1 MRRSIIE
8 PFKIKVVEPLPM
20 RTVREREAILESAGY
35 NLFGIRAE
43 DVTFDFLTDS
53 GTTAMSSA
61 QWGAMMVA
69 DESYAGSRSFY
80 RFEDAVR
87 RITGYHH
94 VIPTHQGRAAEHLLF
109 SLHCKQGETVP
120 SNNHFDTTRANLEQL
135 GVEAVDLV
143 CREAR
148 DVTSEA
154 PFKGNVDVPRLEA
167 FLREHAGKVPFV
179 MTTVTNNTGGG
190 QPVSL
195 ANLRAVSAA
204 CRRAGV
210 PFLLD
215 ACRFAENAWFIKV
228 REEGQHDRSPREIAR
243 EMFDLA
249 DGCLVSAKKDG
260 LVNIG
265 GFIALR
271 DGAWVPDL
279 RSRLILTE
287 GFPTYGGL
295 AARDLEAIAVGLDEV
310 LDERY
315 LAYREGITRYI
326 ANALARSGVPTMRPP
341 GGHAVYIDARSL
353 LPHIPPHELPA
364 QALAI
369 ELYRAEGIRSC
380 EIGSVMF
387 GKRPD
392 GSFRAPAHELV
403 RLAIPRRVYT
413 QAHIDYVLEG
423 IAEVAGRRDTLRGL
437 RIVSEPAF
445 LRHFTARFAPAV
457 GSRFLEPRPI
467 EAVPLDECP

>member
-1 MRRSIIE
+1 MTTPAAPLPRKRSIIE
-8 PFKIKVVEPLPM
+8 PFKIKVVEPLPL
-20 RTVREREAILESAGY
+20 RTVAERERVLEDVGY
-35 NLFGIRAE
+35 NLFAVRAA

-53 GTTAMSSA
+53 GTTAMSAA
-61 QWGAMMVA
+61 QWGAMMTA

-80 RFEDAVR
+80 RFEEVVQR
-87 RITGYHH
+87 LTGYQH
-94 VIPTHQGRAAEHLLF
+94 VVPTHQGRAAEHLLF
-109 SLHCKQGETVP
+109 SLMCKAGDKVP

-135 GVEAVDLV
+135 GVDAVDLV
-143 CREAR
+143 CAEGK
-148 DVTSEA
+148 DPTLDH

-167 FLREHAGKVPFV
+167 FLTEHRGHVPFV
-179 MTTVTNNTGGG
+179 MTTITNNTGGG

-195 ANLRAVSAA
+195 ANLRDISAA
-204 CRRAGV
+204 CRRHGV

-228 REEGQHDRSPREIAR
+228 REPEAADKTPRQIAR
-243 EMFDLA
+243 EVFELA

-271 DGAWVPDL
+271 DVAWVPLL

-295 AARDLEAIAVGLDEV
+295 AARDLEALAVGLDEV
-310 LDERY
+310 LEETY
-315 LAYREGITRYI
+315 LAYREGVTRYI
-326 ANALARSGVPTMRPP
+326 ADGLTRVGVPTMRPP
-341 GGHAVYIDARSL
+341 GGHAVYIDARAL
-353 LPHIPPHELPA
+353 LPHIPAEQFPA
-364 QALAI
+364 QALAV

-392 GSFRAPAHELV
+392 GSFVPSAMELV

-413 QAHIDYVLEG
+413 QAHMDYVLEG
-423 IAEVAGRRDTLRGL
+423 IAELAHRRATLRGL
-437 RIVSEPAF
+437 RIVQEPAF
-445 LRHFTARFAPAV
+445 LRHFTARFAPLA
-457 GSRFLEPRPI
+457 
-467 EAVPLDECP
+467 

>member
-1 MRRSIIE
+1 MKRRSIIE
-8 PFKIKVVEPLPM
+8 PFKIKVVEPLPL
-20 RTVREREAILESAGY
+20 RTVEQRERILAEAGY
-35 NLFGIRAE
+35 NLFGVHAA

-53 GTTAMSSA
+53 GTTAMSAA
-61 QWGAMMVA
+61 QWGAMMTA

-80 RFEDAVR
+80 RFEEVVR
-87 RITGYHH
+87 RLTGYQH

-109 SLHCKQGETVP
+109 SLHCKRGELVP

-135 GVEAVDLV
+135 GVEAIDLV
-143 CREAR
+143 CAEGK
-148 DVTSEA
+148 DPTLEH

-167 FLREHAGKVPFV
+167 FLREHRGRVPFV
-179 MTTVTNNTGGG
+179 MTTITNNTGGG

-195 ANLRAVSAA
+195 ENLRAVSAV
-204 CRRAGV
+204 CRREGV

-228 REEGQHDRSPREIAR
+228 REPGQHDRSPREIAR
-243 EMFDLA
+243 EVFELA

-295 AARDLEAIAVGLDEV
+295 AARDLEALAVGLDEV
-310 LDERY
+310 LEPTY
-315 LAYREGITRYI
+315 LAYREGVTRYV
-326 ANALARSGVPTMRPP
+326 ADGLARAGVPTMRPP
-341 GGHAVYIDARSL
+341 GGHAVYLDARAL
-353 LPHIPPHELPA
+353 LPHIPPPQFPA
-364 QALAI
+364 QALAV

-392 GSFRAPAHELV
+392 GSFRPAAMELV

-413 QAHIDYVLEG
+413 QAHMDYVLEG
-423 IAEVAGRRDTLRGL
+423 VAEIAERRASLRGL
-437 RIVSEPAF
+437 AIVEEPPF
-445 LRHFTARFAPAV
+445 LRHFTARFAPL
-457 GSRFLEPRPI
+457 G
-467 EAVPLDECP
+467 

>member
-1 MRRSIIE
+1 MSRRSIIE
-8 PFKIKVVEPLPM
+8 PFKIKVVEPLPL
-20 RTVREREAILESAGY
+20 RTVAEREQILADAGY
-35 NLFGIRAE
+35 NLFAVHAA

-53 GTTAMSSA
+53 GTSAMSAA

-69 DESYAGSRSFY
+69 EESYAGSRSFY
-80 RFEDAVR
+80 RFEEVVQ
-87 RITGYHH
+87 RITGYRH

-109 SLHCKQGETVP
+109 SLHCQPGQLVP

-135 GVEAVDLV
+135 GVEAIDLV
-143 CREAR
+143 CAEGKDPTLDR
-148 DVTSEA
+148 

-167 FLREHAGKVPFV
+167 FLREHRGRVPFV
-179 MTTVTNNTGGG
+179 MTTITNNTGGG

-195 ANLRAVSAA
+195 ANLRAVSAV
-204 CRRAGV
+204 CRREGI

-215 ACRFAENAWFIKV
+215 ACRFAENAWMIKV
-228 REEGQHDRSPREIAR
+228 REPGQGERSPREIAR
-243 EMFDLA
+243 EVFELA
-249 DGCLVSAKKDG
+249 DGCIVSAKKDG

-271 DGAWVPDL
+271 DGAWIPDL

-295 AARDLEAIAVGLDEV
+295 AARDLEALAVGLDEV
-310 LDERY
+310 LDEGY
-315 LAYREGITRYI
+315 LAYRAGVTRYLVDH
-326 ANALARSGVPTMRPP
+326 LASLGVPTMRPP
-341 GGHAVYIDARSL
+341 GGHAVYLDARAL
-353 LPHIPPHELPA
+353 LPHIRPHEFPA

-380 EIGSVMF
+380 EVGSVMF

-392 GSFRAPAHELV
+392 GSFQPAAMELV

-413 QAHIDYVLEG
+413 QAHMDYVLEG
-423 IAEVAGRRDTLRGL
+423 IALIAERRASMRGVA
-437 RIVSEPAF
+437 IVSEPPF
-445 LRHFTARFAPAV
+445 LRHFTARFAPL
-457 GSRFLEPRPI
+457 G
-467 EAVPLDECP
+467 

>member
-1 MRRSIIE
+1 MTRRSIIE

-20 RTVREREAILESAGY
+20 RTVAEREAILAACGY
-35 NLFGIRAE
+35 NLFAVHAA

-53 GTTAMSSA
+53 GTTAMSAA
-61 QWGAMMVA
+61 QWGAMMTA

-80 RFEDAVR
+80 RFEDVVR
-87 RITGYHH
+87 RITGYDH

-109 SLHCKQGETVP
+109 SLHCKRGELVP

-143 CREAR
+143 CAEAR
-148 DVTSEA
+148 DPASEV
-154 PFKGNVDVPRLEA
+154 PFKGNVDVPRLER
-167 FLREHAGKVPFV
+167 FLREHRGRVPFV

-195 ANLRAVSAA
+195 ANLRAVSAV
-204 CRRAGV
+204 CRREGI

-228 REEGQHDRSPREIAR
+228 REPGQADRTPRDIAH
-243 EMFDLA
+243 EMFALA

-315 LAYREGITRYI
+315 LAYREAVTRYV
-326 ANALARSGVPTMRPP
+326 ADGLQRAGVPTMRPP
-341 GGHAVYIDARSL
+341 GGHAVYIDAQAL
-353 LPHIPPHELPA
+353 VPHIPPAQFPA
-364 QALAI
+364 QALAV
-369 ELYRAEGIRSC
+369 ELFRAEGIRSC

-387 GKRPD
+387 GKH
-392 GSFRAPAHELV
+392 AALELV

-413 QAHIDYVLEG
+413 QAHMDYVLEG
-423 IAEVAGRRDTLRGL
+423 IAEIAERRATLRGV
-437 RIVSEPAF
+437 RIVEEPPF
-445 LRHFTARFAPAV
+445 LRHFTARFAP
-457 GSRFLEPRPI
+457 LK
-467 EAVPLDECP
+467 

>member
-1 MRRSIIE
+1 MARRSIIE
-8 PFKIKVVEPLPM
+8 PFKIKVVEPLPL
-20 RTVREREAILESAGY
+20 RTADERARILADAGY
-35 NLFGIRAE
+35 NLFGVRAA

-53 GTTAMSSA
+53 GTTAMSAA
-61 QWGAMMVA
+61 QWGAMMTA

-80 RFEDAVR
+80 RFEEVVR
-87 RITGYHH
+87 RVTGYHH

-109 SLHCKQGETVP
+109 SLHCKPGELVP

-143 CREAR
+143 CAEGK
-148 DVTSEA
+148 DPTLEH

-167 FLREHAGKVPFV
+167 FLREHRGRVPFV
-179 MTTVTNNTGGG
+179 MTTITNNTGGG

-195 ANLRAVSAA
+195 ANLRAVSAV
-204 CRRAGV
+204 CRREGV

-228 REEGQHDRSPREIAR
+228 REPGQQDRSPREIAR
-243 EMFDLA
+243 EVFELA
-249 DGCLVSAKKDG
+249 DGCLMSAKKDA

-271 DGAWVPDL
+271 DGAWVADL

-310 LDERY
+310 LEDGY
-315 LAYREGITRYI
+315 LAYREAVTRYV
-326 ANALARSGVPTMRPP
+326 ADGLQRVGVPTMRPP
-341 GGHAVYIDARSL
+341 GGHAVYLDARAL
-353 LPHIPPHELPA
+353 LPHIPAHEFPA
-364 QALAI
+364 QALAL

-387 GKRPD
+387 GRRPD
-392 GSFRAPAHELV
+392 GSFAPSPMELV

-413 QAHIDYVLEG
+413 QAHMDYVLEG
-423 IAEVAGRRDTLRGL
+423 IAEIAERRGALRGV
-437 RIVSEPAF
+437 RIVEEPPF
-445 LRHFTARFAPAV
+445 LRHFTARFAPLA
-457 GSRFLEPRPI
+457 
-467 EAVPLDECP
+467 

>member
-1 MRRSIIE
+1 MTRRSIIE
-8 PFKIKVVEPLPM
+8 PFKIKVVEPLPL
-20 RTVREREAILESAGY
+20 RTVAEREQILADVGY
-35 NLFGIRAE
+35 NLFGIHAA
-43 DVTFDFLTDS
+43 DVTFDLLTDS
-53 GTTAMSSA
+53 GTTAMSAA
-61 QWGAMMVA
+61 QWGGMMIA

-80 RFEDAVR
+80 RFEEVVR

-94 VIPTHQGRAAEHLLF
+94 VIPTHQGRAAEHLVF
-109 SLHCKQGETVP
+109 SLHCKRGELVP

-135 GVEAVDLV
+135 GVEAIDLV
-143 CREAR
+143 CADGKDQR
-148 DVTSEA
+148 SEH
-154 PFKGNVDVPRLEA
+154 PFKGNVDVGRLEA
-167 FLREHAGKVPFV
+167 FLAEHPGRVPFV
-179 MTTVTNNTGGG
+179 MTTITNNAGGG

-204 CRRAGV
+204 CRVAGV

-228 REEGQHDRSPREIAR
+228 REPGQRSRPVRDIVR

-271 DGAWVPDL
+271 DGAWVPGL
-279 RSRLILTE
+279 RGRLILTE

-295 AARDLEAIAVGLDEV
+295 AARDLEAMAIGLDEV
-310 LDERY
+310 LDEAY
-315 LAYREGITRYI
+315 LAYREGVTRYV
-326 ANALARSGVPTMRPP
+326 ADGLARAGVPTMQPP
-341 GGHAVYIDARSL
+341 GGHAVYIDARAF
-353 LPHIPPHELPA
+353 LPAIPPEQFPA
-364 QALAI
+364 QALAV

-387 GKRPD
+387 GRRPD
-392 GSFRAPAHELV
+392 GSFRPATMELV

-413 QAHIDYVLEG
+413 QAHFDYMLEG
-423 IAEVAGRRDTLRGL
+423 IAELAGRRDELGGL
-437 RIVSEPAF
+437 AIVDEPAF
-445 LRHFTARFAPAV
+445 LRHFTARFAPV
-457 GSRFLEPRPI
+457 G
-467 EAVPLDECP
+467 

>member
-1 MRRSIIE
+1 MTAPRRPGRSIIE
-8 PFKIKVVEPLPM
+8 PFKIKVVEPLPL
-20 RTVREREAILESAGY
+20 RTVDERERILAAAGY
-35 NLFGIRAE
+35 NLFGVHAT

-53 GTTAMSSA
+53 GTTAMSAA
-61 QWGAMMVA
+61 QWGAMMTA

-80 RFEDAVR
+80 RFEEVVR
-87 RITGYHH
+87 RITGYDHI
-94 VIPTHQGRAAEHLLF
+94 IPTHQGRAAEHLVF
-109 SLHCKQGETVP
+109 SLHCKPGELVP

-143 CREAR
+143 CPEAR
-148 DVTSEA
+148 DPRLEH
-154 PFKGNVDVPRLEA
+154 PFKGNVDVGRLEA
-167 FLREHAGKVPFV
+167 FLVEHRGRVPFV
-179 MTTVTNNTGGG
+179 MTTITNNTGGG

-195 ANLRAVSAA
+195 ENLRAVSAV
-204 CRRAGV
+204 CRRERI
-210 PFLLD
+210 PLLLD
-215 ACRFAENAWFIKV
+215 ACRFAENAWFIKT
-228 REEGQHDRSPREIAR
+228 REPGQADRSPRDIAR
-243 EMFDLA
+243 EVFDLA

-310 LDERY
+310 LEDSY
-315 LAYREGITRYI
+315 LSYREAVTRYI
-326 ANALARSGVPTMRPP
+326 ADGLERAGVPTMRPP
-341 GGHAVYIDARSL
+341 GGHAVYIDARAL
-353 LPHIPPHELPA
+353 LPHIPQPAFPA
-364 QALAI
+364 QALAV

-392 GSFRAPAHELV
+392 GSYRPPALELV

-413 QAHIDYVLEG
+413 QAHMDYVLEG
-423 IAEVAGRRDTLRGL
+423 IAELAERRAQLRGL
-437 RIVSEPAF
+437 RIVEEPAF
-445 LRHFTARFAPAV
+445 LRHFTARFAP
-457 GSRFLEPRPI
+457 I
-467 EAVPLDECP
+467 

>member
-1 MRRSIIE
+1 VKGHRSIIE

-20 RTVREREAILESAGY
+20 RTVVERHALLEHVGW
-35 NLFGIRAE
+35 NLFGLRAA

-53 GTTAMSSA
+53 GTTAMSAA
-61 QWGAMMVA
+61 QWGAMMTA

-80 RFEDAVR
+80 RFEEVVQ
-87 RITGYHH
+87 RITGYAH

-109 SLHCKQGETVP
+109 SLHCKAGELVP

-135 GVEAVDLV
+135 GVDAVDLV
-143 CREAR
+143 CAEGNDPRAEH
-148 DVTSEA
+148 
-154 PFKGNVDVPRLEA
+154 PFKGNVDVGRLDA
-167 FLREHAGKVPFV
+167 FLVEHRGRVPFV
-179 MTTVTNNTGGG
+179 MTTITNNTGGG

-195 ANLRAVSAA
+195 ANLRAVSAV
-204 CRRAGV
+204 CREHGV

-228 REEGQHDRSPREIAR
+228 REDGQRERPVRDIAR
-243 EMFDLA
+243 EIFELA

-271 DGAWVPDL
+271 GGAWVADL

-310 LDERY
+310 LDESYLSYREAQIRY
-315 LAYREGITRYI
+315 LADGC
-326 ANALARSGVPTMRPP
+326 AKVGVPTMRPP
-341 GGHAVYIDARSL
+341 GGHAVYVDARSL
-353 LPHIPPHELPA
+353 LPHIPPEQFPA
-364 QALAI
+364 QALAV

-392 GSFRAPAHELV
+392 GTFAPAPMELV

-413 QAHIDYVLEG
+413 QAHFDYVLEG
-423 IAEVAGRRDTLRGL
+423 IGEIAERRAELRGL
-437 RIVSEPAF
+437 RIVEEPPF
-445 LRHFTARFAPAV
+445 LRHFTARFAPL
-457 GSRFLEPRPI
+457 R
-467 EAVPLDECP
+467 

>member
-1 MRRSIIE
+1 MTRRSIIE

-20 RTVREREAILESAGY
+20 RTVAERERVLEAAGR
-35 NLFGIRAE
+35 NLFNVHAA

-53 GTTAMSSA
+53 GTTAMSAA

-80 RFEDAVR
+80 RFEEVVR
-87 RITGYHH
+87 RITGYDH
-94 VIPTHQGRAAEHLLF
+94 VIPTHQGRAAEHLVF
-109 SLHCKQGETVP
+109 SLHVRAGDKVP

-135 GVEAVDLV
+135 GAEAVDLV
-143 CREAR
+143 CAEGKDLTA
-148 DVTSEA
+148 EH
-154 PFKGNVDVPRLEA
+154 PFKGNVDVRRLEA
-167 FLREHAGKVPFV
+167 FLIEHPGSVPFV
-179 MTTVTNNTGGG
+179 MTTITNNTNGG

-195 ANLRAVSAA
+195 ANLREVSAL
-204 CRRAGV
+204 CRRFRV

-215 ACRFAENAWFIKV
+215 ACRFAENAWFIKTREPGQSERDV
-228 REEGQHDRSPREIAR
+228 RTIAR
-243 EMFDLA
+243 DVFDLA

-271 DGAWVPDL
+271 DGAWVADL

-295 AARDLEAIAVGLDEV
+295 AARDLEAMAVGLDEV
-310 LDERY
+310 LDEAY
-315 LAYREGITRYI
+315 LAYREGVTRYI
-326 ANALARSGVPTMRPP
+326 ADGLARVGVPTVRPP

-353 LPHIPPHELPA
+353 LPHIPQAAYPA
-364 QALAI
+364 QALAV

-387 GKRPD
+387 GKQPD
-392 GSFRAPAHELV
+392 GSFKPAAMELV

-413 QAHIDYVLEG
+413 QAHFDFVLEG
-423 IAEVAGRRDTLRGL
+423 IAEIAARRESLRGL
-437 RIVSEPAF
+437 RIVDEPPF
-445 LRHFTARFAPAV
+445 LRHFSARFAPV
-457 GSRFLEPRPI
+457 
-467 EAVPLDECP
+467 

>member
-1 MRRSIIE
+1 MQRVRAMTPPVPRRRSIIE
-8 PFKIKVVEPLPM
+8 PFKIKVVEPLPR
-20 RTVREREAILESAGY
+20 RTVAEREQVLVAAGW
-35 NLFGIRAE
+35 NLFGVHAE

-53 GTTAMSSA
+53 GTTAMSAA

-80 RFEDAVR
+80 RFEEVVQ

-94 VIPTHQGRAAEHLLF
+94 VIPTHQGRAAEHLVF
-109 SLHCKQGETVP
+109 ALHCKRGDVVP

-135 GVEAVDLV
+135 GVEGVDLV
-143 CREAR
+143 CAAGKDPR
-148 DVTSEA
+148 SEA
-154 PFKGNVDVPRLEA
+154 PFKGDVDVPRLDA
-167 FLREHAGKVPFV
+167 FLREHRGRVPFV
-179 MTTVTNNTGGG
+179 MTTITNNTGGG

-195 ANLRAVSAA
+195 ANLRAVSAL
-204 CRRAGV
+204 CEQHGV

-228 REEGQHDRSPREIAR
+228 REAGQSERSPRDIAR
-243 EMFDLA
+243 EVFDLA

-295 AARDLEAIAVGLDEV
+295 AARDLEAMAVGLDEV
-310 LDERY
+310 LDESY
-315 LAYREGITRYI
+315 LAYRVAVTAYLADG
-326 ANALARSGVPTMRPP
+326 LARAGVPTMRPP
-341 GGHAVYIDARSL
+341 GGHAVYLDARAL
-353 LPHIPPHELPA
+353 LPHIPPHEFPA
-364 QALAI
+364 QALAV

-392 GSFRAPAHELV
+392 GTFAPPPLELV

-413 QAHIDYVLEG
+413 QAHFDYVLEG
-423 IAEVAGRRDTLRGL
+423 IAELAERRASLRGL
-437 RIVSEPAF
+437 AIVEEPPF
-445 LRHFTARFAPAV
+445 LRHFTARFAP
-457 GSRFLEPRPI
+457 LP
-467 EAVPLDECP
+467 

>member
-1 MRRSIIE
+1 VRRRSIIE

-20 RTVREREAILESAGY
+20 RTVAEREAVLARAGY

-53 GTTAMSSA
+53 GTTAMSAA

-80 RFEDAVR
+80 RFEEVVR
-87 RITGYHH
+87 RLTGYDH

-109 SLHCKQGETVP
+109 SLHCERGQLVP
-120 SNNHFDTTRANLEQL
+120 SNNHFDTTRANLEAL
-135 GVEAVDLV
+135 GVDAVDLV
-143 CREAR
+143 CPEAG
-148 DVTSEA
+148 DATSEY
-154 PFKGNVDVPRLEA
+154 PFKGNVDIHRLEVL
-167 FLREHAGKVPFV
+167 LREHAGRVPFV

-195 ANLRAVSAA
+195 ENLRGVSAA

-210 PFLLD
+210 PLLLD
-215 ACRFAENAWFIKV
+215 ACRFAENAWFIKT
-228 REEGQHDRSPREIAR
+228 REAGQEERTPRDIAR
-243 EMFDLA
+243 DVFELA

-271 DGAWVPDL
+271 DGAWVPEL
-279 RSRLILTE
+279 RGRLILTE

-295 AARDLEAIAVGLDEV
+295 AARDLEALAVGLQEV
-310 LDERY
+310 LDDRY
-315 LAYREGITRYI
+315 LAYREAVTRYV
-326 ANALARSGVPTMRPP
+326 ADGLARADVPIMHPP
-341 GGHAVYIDARSL
+341 GGHAVYIDARAL
-353 LPHIPPHELPA
+353 LGHLPAEQFPA

-392 GSFRAPAHELV
+392 GSFRPASHELV
-403 RLAIPRRVYT
+403 RLALPRRVYT
-413 QAHIDYVLEG
+413 QAHMDYVIEG
-423 IAEVAGRRDTLRGL
+423 IGLVADRRRDLRGV
-437 RIVSEPAF
+437 RILDEPPA
-445 LRHFTARFAPAV
+445 LRHFTARFA
-457 GSRFLEPRPI
+457 L
-467 EAVPLDECP
+467 L